1 MEDRKI
7 MAYRRENGRVG
18 VRNHVVILPVDDI
31 SNNCAEMVGRNIV
44 GTLALPHA
52 YGRLQFGEDL
62 DLFFRTMIGTGSN
75 ANIAAAVVIG
85 IEPGWTQ
92 KIVDGIKKTGKPCEG
107 FAIERRGDFQTA
119 ADAARVAQKF
129 LQDASEIQRASC
141 DFKDP

>member
-1 MEDRKI
+1 MQARKI
-7 MAYRRENGRVG
+7 HACRREHGRVG

-31 SNNCAEMVGRNIV
+31 SNAASEGVANNGK
-44 GTLALPHA
+44 GTLCLPHA

-75 ANIAAAVVIG
+75 PNVAAAVVIG

-92 KIVDGIKKTGKPCEG
+92 KIVDGIRKTGKPCEG
-107 FAIERRGDFQTA
+107 FAIERRGDLLTA

-129 LQDASEIQRASC
+129 LQDATEKQRE
-141 DFKDP
+141 